1 MTTRKKY
8 PREFK
13 LDAIH
18 LMRKQGYTGV
28 EAARS
33 LDVNVNMPGRWITG
47 HEAHDRGVSRQWQ
60 PEVA

>member
-18 LMRKQGYTGV
+18 LMWKQGYTGV

-33 LDVNVNMPGRWITG
+33 LDVNANSLDNR
-47 HEAHDRGVSRQWQ
+47 A
-60 PEVA
+60 